1 MKTPKQTLLALFVV
15 AIILSGFDSIQS
27 TKSFLVKGKVK
38 AEKKIEM
45 PDLLKLTLHTIGSVN
60 ITSHKGDLK
69 GKAKDMK
76 GVLLRDILQ
85 TIELDADNPKLYSEF
100 YFVCRGEDGYKAVYS
115 WNELFNTAVGNSV
128 YIILEKDGKNL
139 ADDEDS
145 LLMISS
151 HDIRTGRRYVKNLQ
165 AIEVGRAE

>member
-1 MKTPKQTLLALFVV
+1 MTTPKQTLLALTLAVLF
-15 AIILSGFDSIQS
+15 LMGFDTAQS
-27 TKSFLVKGKVK
+27 TKSFVVKGKVK

-45 PDLLKLTLHTIGSVN
+45 PDLQKLTLHSIGSVN

-76 GVLLRDILQ
+76 GVLLREVLQ
-85 TIELDADNPKLYSEF
+85 TVELDAESPKFYSEY
-100 YFVCRGEDGYKAVYS
+100 YFVCKGGDGYKVVYS

-139 ADDEDS
+139 TDDEDS

-151 HDIRTGRRYVKNLQ
+151 EDVRTGRRYVKNLEIIQ
-165 AIEVGRAE
+165 VGRAE

>member
-1 MKTPKQTLLALFVV
+1 MLTLTLAAL
-15 AIILSGFDSIQS
+15 ILAGFDSAQT
-27 TKSFLVKGKVK
+27 TKSFTISGKVK
-38 AEKKIEM
+38 TEKKVEIA
-45 PDLLKLTLHTIGSVN
+45 DLQKFTLQTIGSVN

-76 GVLLRDILQ
+76 GVLLRDVLQ
-85 TIELDADNPKLYSEF
+85 SVEIDVESPKLYSEF
-100 YFVCRGEDGYKAVYS
+100 YFVCKAEDGYKAVYS

-128 YIILEKDGKNL
+128 YIILEKDGKHL

-151 HDIRTGRRYVKNLQ
+151 EDIRTGRRYLKNLQ
-165 AIEVGRAE
+165 TITVSRAE